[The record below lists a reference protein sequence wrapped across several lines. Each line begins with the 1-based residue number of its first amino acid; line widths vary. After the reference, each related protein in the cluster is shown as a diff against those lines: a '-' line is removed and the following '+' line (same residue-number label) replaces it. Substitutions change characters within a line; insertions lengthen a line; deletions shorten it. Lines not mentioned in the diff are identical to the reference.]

1 MNALVMP
8 ASETAK
14 SNADGTGEADKQ
26 YTDAKSTLLL
36 PFSVYSSS
44 IGGGYRTKYSDQFKI
59 DFNNLT
65 YLDKLNLYIPNELE
79 GVDSSLLNPQSS
91 WSSAEEYEKECDEL
105 CLRFKENF
113 KQFNVSQEIV
123 DAGPK

>member
-1 MNALVMP
+1 MTRAIINGIQ
-8 ASETAK
+8 E
-14 SNADGTGEADKQ
+14 N
-26 YTDAKSTLLL
+26 
-36 PFSVYSSS
+36 
-44 IGGGYRTKYSDQFKI
+44 KI

-79 GVDSSLLNPQSS
+79 GVESSLLNPKSS
-91 WSSAEEYEKECDEL
+91 WSSTEEYEKECDEL